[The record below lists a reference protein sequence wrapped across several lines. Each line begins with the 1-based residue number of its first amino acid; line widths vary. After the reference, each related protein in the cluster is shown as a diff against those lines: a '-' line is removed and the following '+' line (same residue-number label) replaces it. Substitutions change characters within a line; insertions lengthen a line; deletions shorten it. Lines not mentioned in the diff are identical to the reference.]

1 MVEKI
6 LLTPHDVA
14 KILGISRGKCYE
26 LFRRPDFPVLKLGKL
41 MKVTRE
47 ALEQWLSRQMKIQE
61 AAL

>member
-1 MVEKI
+1 MDTI

-14 KILGISRGKCYE
+14 KLLGISRNKAYE
-26 LFRRPDFPVLKLGKL
+26 LFRRSDFPVLKLGKL

-47 ALEQWLSRQMKIQE
+47 ALEQWLSRQTQVTE